1 MRLLGIEAVVF
12 DLDGTLIHSTT
23 DYGKMGRGVLEVLR
37 THGVEV
43 DPSQR
48 RIWQIIQ
55 STEELLKEMSY
66 GPPEREEIMRDITGV
81 LNSVEMENI
90 DKVSPVEGAKETL
103 DSLKAMG
110 LKIGVATRSCNAFA
124 KEALQRTGLDRL
136 VDILLA
142 RDDTPNPKPDPRHL
156 LQVIEGL
163 QVPLDK
169 VVFVGDTTT
178 DLRTARG
185 AGVTFIGFST
195 RLGGAER
202 LRGAGCENVL
212 ESLRQLCNFL
222 SGSGV

>member
-12 DLDGTLIHSTT
+12 DLDGTLVHSTI
-23 DYGKMGRGVLEVLR
+23 DYGKMGRDVLEVLR

-55 STEELLKEMSY
+55 RSGELLEEMGY

-81 LNSVEMENI
+81 LNSVEMENV
-90 DKVSPVEGAKETL
+90 DEVSPVEGAKETL
-103 DSLKAMG
+103 ERLKAIG
-110 LKIGVATRSCNAFA
+110 LKIGIATRSCNAFA
-124 KEALQRTGLDRL
+124 REALQRTGLEGL
-136 VDILLA
+136 VDMLLA
-142 RDDTPNPKPDPRHL
+142 RDETPHPKPDPRHL
-156 LQVIEGL
+156 FQVIEGL
-163 QVPLDK
+163 QVPLEK
-169 VVFVGDTTT
+169 VIYVGDTTT

-195 RLGGAER
+195 RAGGVER

-212 ESLRQLCNFL
+212 ESLKQLCSIL
-222 SGSGV
+222 GGSGG